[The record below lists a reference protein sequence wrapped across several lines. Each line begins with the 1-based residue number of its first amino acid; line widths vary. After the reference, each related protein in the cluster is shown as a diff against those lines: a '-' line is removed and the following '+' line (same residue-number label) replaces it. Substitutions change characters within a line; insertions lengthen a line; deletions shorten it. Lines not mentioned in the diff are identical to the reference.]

1 MGRGLVCAKWF
12 WRMLAVA
19 VLLAAS
25 LPLAALA
32 AEGAPADE
40 TERATS
46 QAPAGT
52 GVDAAT
58 LAALERAHGLAS
70 PEAEPKPGFVRAVQA
85 AREAFDRI
93 EIDAESGMSHWRL
106 YRLNAED
113 AGFDGLRFT
122 IPGDGPRQI
131 VVAGVRKRYTGCRF
145 WDLLPAA
152 GTSGL
157 PAYYSNITYLND
169 VALADVEAP
178 AQNRMDL
185 TASLGTFEAA
195 REYILWFAFRGSE
208 PEDIWVTIS
217 LVPPGTVPMA
227 TPSAMA
233 RALDLRPLE
242 IHLACRL
249 GVTDVVAEFLDKT
262 PAAVRDLAA
271 DGKTP
276 LFSAVTWGSTQVME
290 LLLARGADV
299 NVADKYGQTPLHW
312 AVQTRGERAVE
323 VLIEHGA
330 DMLATRADGCDS
342 LQVAAGRGTTDFAD
356 TLLEAG
362 MNVDTTGKTGRTPLT
377 YAVEFGDGGMA
388 RFLLGHGADVN
399 AAQGD
404 RMSALHRAA
413 LLGDEYLLELLLDA
427 GAHVNA
433 AGLGGR
439 TPLDYAL
446 VSGSRAAPLLLQEH
460 GGTRTVPAVAPVRSI
475 EEVLPGKPEPCVRL
489 DGDTSSLV
497 VGHDRSFDFIGPFT
511 AEAWV
516 WLNTHVSGPAAVISR
531 SYPVLG
537 PWQLTVE
544 DGLLAGQV
552 AQGNWHPVPEEARYG
567 PLPPH
572 QWLHVAMVYDGRT
585 VRSYVNGERVAE
597 YPAPSTIGTTRNDLT
612 IGRSPY
618 PRQALDGF
626 IREVRVSHT
635 ARYSQ
640 DFTPQWRSEADE
652 DTFVLLHCDEGKGDV
667 ARDDS
672 GRQNNARLIRA
683 SWARQ

>member
-1 MGRGLVCAKWF
+1 MGRELACAKGS

-32 AEGAPADE
+32 AEGAPAE
-40 TERATS
+40 KTERATS

-58 LAALERAHGLAS
+58 LVALQRAHALAS
-70 PEAEPKPGFVRAVQA
+70 RDEIGAEFVKAVQA
-85 AREAFDRI
+85 ARQAFDRI
-93 EIDAESGMSHWRL
+93 EVGAEPGKSHWHAL
-106 YRLNAED
+106 RLNARGAD
-113 AGFDGLRFT
+113 FDGLRFT
-122 IPGDGPRQI
+122 TPADGPRQ
-131 VVAGVRKRYTGCRF
+131 VVLAFVCKRRSGWQTWRFVPATGMSHE
-145 WDLLPAA
+145 PQ
-152 GTSGL
+152 
-157 PAYYSNITYLND
+157 YYSRIHYLYD
-169 VALADVEAP
+169 VAFQDVDAP
-178 AQNRMDL
+178 AQNHL
-185 TASLGTFEAA
+185 ELAASVWLLDPA
-195 REYILWFAFRGSE
+195 REYILWFDFSGGQ
-208 PEDIWVTIS
+208 PEDFWLAMN
-217 LVPPGTVPMA
+217 LVPPGTVRG
-227 TPSAMA
+227 A
-233 RALDLRPLE
+233 RPADMSHALGLRPLDV
-242 IHLACRL
+242 HLACEL
-249 GVTDVVAEFLDKT
+249 GAIEAVREYLDKT
-262 PAAVRDLAA
+262 PAAIRARA
-271 DGKTP
+271 DDRKTL
-276 LFSAVTWGSTQVME
+276 LFDAVGYGNTEMVE
-290 LLLARGADV
+290 LLLDRGADIEAV
-299 NVADKYGQTPLHW
+299 DRYGQTPLHW
-312 AVQTRGERAVE
+312 AVQSKSDRGVR
-323 VLIEHGA
+323 VLVEHGA
-330 DMLATRADGCDS
+330 DTGTTRPDGCNA
-342 LQVAAGRGTTDFAD
+342 LQIAAERGDTGVAAL
-356 TLLEAG
+356 LLEAG

-377 YAVEFGDGGMA
+377 YAVEFGYGGMA

-404 RMSALHRAA
+404 GMSALHRAA
-413 LLGDEYLLELLLDA
+413 LLGDEDMLEVLLDA

-475 EEVLPGKPEPCVRL
+475 EEVLPDKPEPCVRL

-497 VGHDRSFDFIGPFT
+497 VGHDRSFDFTGAFT
-511 AEAWV
+511 AEAWI
-516 WLNTHVSGPAAVISR
+516 WLDKHVSRAAAVITR
-531 SYPVLG
+531 DTPVLG
-537 PWQLTVE
+537 PWQFVVE
-544 DGLLAGQV
+544 DGVLAAQV
-552 AQGNWHPVPEEARYG
+552 APNNWHPVPEDARYG
-567 PLPPH
+567 PLPLH

-597 YPAPSTIGTTRNDLT
+597 YLAPRRIGIRANDLT

-618 PRQALDGF
+618 PGRTLNGF

-667 ARDDS
+667 AHDDS
-672 GRQNNARLIRA
+672 GRQNNARLMRA